1 MSLIKPG
8 HDLLMQSSPPS
19 LIPAVTAGSSTDA
32 LPLKTT
38 ASMPKKG
45 RVAEPG
51 FVGQAPG
58 RGVIAIPPV
67 SVCHHVST
75 MGHLSLPITLWYHIQ
90 ALGLIGSPTD
100 PRSLSDERSLPSGHL
115 SPSRMT
121 ALIAVGAGVN
131 ILTLNFS
138 PIL

>member
-19 LIPAVTAGSSTDA
+19 LIPAVTAGSSADA

-45 RVAEPG
+45 RVADPG

-115 SPSRMT
+115 SPSR
-121 ALIAVGAGVN
+121 LRGPVKGGGGGKIFDFDF
-131 ILTLNFS
+131 L
-138 PIL
+138 